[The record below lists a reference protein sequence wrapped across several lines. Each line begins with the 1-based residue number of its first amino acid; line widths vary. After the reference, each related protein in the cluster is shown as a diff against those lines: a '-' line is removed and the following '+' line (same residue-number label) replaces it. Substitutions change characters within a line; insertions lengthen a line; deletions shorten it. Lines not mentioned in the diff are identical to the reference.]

1 MRTEYQSFGLIGS
14 LFVSACCLGG
24 GPILAALAA
33 TLGFS
38 AFHSIL
44 NIYVLGPVMTV
55 SVLWVAWNL
64 GVQGRALAGAA
75 WRYPLFWAGLT
86 GGLLAWAGVVLP
98 HLVAGTR
105 PAGTG
110 MIIIGMLLLVG
121 ASGWS
126 LVDQRRRHTASS
138 RPR

>member
-14 LFVSACCLGG
+14 LFVSTCCLGG

-75 WRYPLFWAGLT
+75 WRYPPLWAGVS
-86 GGLLAWAGVVLP
+86 GGALAWAGVVLP
-98 HLVAGTR
+98 HLVLGTHLT
-105 PAGTG
+105 GTV
-110 MIIIGMLLLVG
+110 MIIIGMLWLAG
-121 ASGWS
+121 ASAWN
-126 LVDQRRRHTASS
+126 LVDQRRHKAAI
-138 RPR
+138 PKA